1 MTSTSRNAL
10 SQGQID
16 KFDLVL
22 VNVLKKFSKWPS
34 FPNVLDIWCFSVFIV
49 GLVLVN
55 AQKILKAA
63 FLPNLVEIACH
74 SMCLQFKRM
83 HQNFTRSG
91 LAY

>member
-1 MTSTSRNAL
+1 M
-10 SQGQID
+10 
-16 KFDLVL
+16 FDLVL

-63 FLPNLVEIACH
+63 CLPNLVEIACH